1 MTHPKHLGEADA
13 DGDEGGEKHEEVGDL
28 RGSVAP
34 EEAAQVDLVLEGD
47 GVEDDTLDD
56 DLQLGFNQGLNVRHF
71 VLHHLLLFL
80 EVPFHE
86 ASTNQQESE

>member
-47 GVEDDTLDD
+47 RVEDDALDD
-56 DLQLGFNQGLNVRHF
+56 CLKLCFNQGLNVGDCVLQHF
-71 VLHHLLLFL
+71 LLFL
-80 EVPFHE
+80 EVPFHK
-86 ASTNQQESE
+86 ARTNE